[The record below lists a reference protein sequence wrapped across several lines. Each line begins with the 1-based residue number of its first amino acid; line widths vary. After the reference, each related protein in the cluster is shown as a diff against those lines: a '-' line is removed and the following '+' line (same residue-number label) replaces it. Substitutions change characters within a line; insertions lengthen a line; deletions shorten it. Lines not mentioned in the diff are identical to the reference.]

1 MPREL
6 GRFPPDAAQL
16 LLRLPR
22 EQLWEILEGL
32 QNLCDDPNLLALQEE
47 GGEKFIIAAGYAIF
61 VDVDDET
68 VTVLTL
74 RKVGAN

>member
-6 GRFPPDAAQL
+6 GRFPPIVFQH

-22 EQLWEILEGL
+22 DVIWEILEAL
-32 QNLCDDPNLLALQEE
+32 QGVCDDPHLLALREQD
-47 GGEKFIIAAGYAIF
+47 GERFVVAAGFAVF

-68 VTVLTL
+68 VTVLAL
-74 RKVGAN
+74 RKIGAN

>member
-16 LLRLPR
+16 LLRLRR
-22 EQLWEILEGL
+22 EQIWEILEGL
-32 QNLCDDPNLLALQEE
+32 QNLCDDTNLLALQEE
-47 GGEKFIIAAGYAIF
+47 DGEKFIVAAGYAVF

-68 VTVLTL
+68 MTVLTV